1 MIGRR
6 FAALLA
12 LAVVCLF
19 GGPASNAGRPVDL
32 ALVLA
37 VDCSY
42 SVSADEFR
50 KQAVGLS
57 LALRHPHV
65 IAAIQGGQNG
75 AISVAVVQWSSSG
88 AQIAAVPWT
97 LVDGP
102 AAALAL
108 ADRVAATQ
116 RLTREGGTSISHALE
131 FSAALFA
138 SNPFTTERRVIDV
151 SGDGRN
157 NNGVKL
163 RPVRDRIVADGITIN
178 GLVIL
183 NEDPTLDRYFE
194 SDVVGGVG
202 SFVVR
207 AEDYDDYVEA
217 MRRKLLREINNLVS

>member
-1 MIGRR
+1 MRR
-6 FAALLA
+6 RGILSVLTVAA
-12 LAVVCLF
+12 VCLF
-19 GGPASNAGRPVDL
+19 GGPALNAGRPVDL

-50 KQAVGLS
+50 KQVTGLS
-57 LALRHPHV
+57 LALRDPEV
-65 IAAIQGGQNG
+65 IASIQGGRHG

-88 AQIAAVPWT
+88 AQVAAVPWT
-97 LVDGP
+97 LVDSPG
-102 AAALAL
+102 AAHRL
-108 ADRVAATQ
+108 ADRLAVTQ

-138 SNPFTTERRVIDV
+138 VNPFEGERQVIDV

-163 RPVRDRIVADGITIN
+163 RPIRDRVVADDITIN

-183 NEDPTLDRYFE
+183 NEDPMLDRYFE
-194 SDVVGGVG
+194 SDVIGGAG
-202 SFVVR
+202 AFIVR
-207 AEDYDDYVEA
+207 ADDYDDYLEA
-217 MRRKLLREINNLVS
+217 IRRKLLREINNLVS

>member
-1 MIGRR
+1 M
-6 FAALLA
+6 
-12 LAVVCLF
+12 
-19 GGPASNAGRPVDL
+19 S
-32 ALVLA
+32 
-37 VDCSY
+37 
-42 SVSADEFR
+42 
-50 KQAVGLS
+50 
-57 LALRHPHV
+57 
-65 IAAIQGGQNG
+65 
-75 AISVAVVQWSSSG
+75 
-88 AQIAAVPWT
+88 
-97 LVDGP
+97 
-102 AAALAL
+102 
-108 ADRVAATQ
+108 
-116 RLTREGGTSISHALE
+116 
-131 FSAALFA
+131 
-138 SNPFTTERRVIDV
+138 DV